1 MKKVLFVVLAM
12 VAIGFT
18 SCGNKAQAPADN
30 TEAVAQE
37 DVETAISDM
46 TAALSEQIEAKDA
59 SKFQEGLNS
68 VQEKIKEFLANDPEA
83 AKLYVTKVQ
92 EFLKENAEKIKAFV
106 GDNQVVNNT
115 VTALTTTPA
124 ESILSSLATAVDG
137 LNQAGQAAVDTLNKA
152 GQAAVDGAK
161 KAAEDQANAAVDD
174 AKQKANDAIDKGADK
189 LKKGLGL

>member
-59 SKFQEGLNS
+59 SKFQEVLNS

-92 EFLKENAEKIKAFV
+92 EFLKENVHI
-106 GDNQVVNNT
+106 QVILLDSDT
-115 VTALTTTPA
+115 YRYAMSRQRL
-124 ESILSSLATAVDG
+124 SIR
-137 LNQAGQAAVDTLNKA
+137 K
-152 GQAAVDGAK
+152 
-161 KAAEDQANAAVDD
+161 
-174 AKQKANDAIDKGADK
+174 
-189 LKKGLGL
+189 